1 MTKPHSPALGP
12 FRFYMVSHAAAEHA
26 TGEGF
31 PFLRRHQLLHLEAQS
46 KGFGHNALP
55 SMEKRSRCQCH
66 DAYRIILS
74 DMTQHPDQSSVILA
88 LREEFRSHLE
98 TFYSRLKLAPPY
110 ESVEKAIRS
119 LTTAVHS
126 LPVAQQAR
134 LPQKPELKWE
144 QFRRAFETSG
154 LAKKHRGII
163 AGLAQNRHALGLPSE
178 YDHFLDLFT
187 SSPTTTS

>member
-1 MTKPHSPALGP
+1 MTYQAGQSP
-12 FRFYMVSHAAAEHA
+12 V
-26 TGEGF
+26 T
-31 PFLRRHQLLHLEAQS
+31 
-46 KGFGHNALP
+46 
-55 SMEKRSRCQCH
+55 
-66 DAYRIILS
+66 
-74 DMTQHPDQSSVILA
+74 LA

-119 LTTAVHS
+119 LTTALHG
-126 LPVAQQAR
+126 LPEAERAR
-134 LPQKPELKWE
+134 LSQESGLKWE

-163 AGLAQNRHALGLPSE
+163 AGLAQNRQALGLPSE

-187 SSPTTTS
+187 SSPTIPS